1 MTSSQN
7 YQQMVTM
14 VEQKLDS
21 YCDGDE
27 SDFGNLLGRTPDS
40 IVRMIVKMMMVMAR
54 SQMFN

>member
-1 MTSSQN
+1 
-7 YQQMVTM
+7 MVTM